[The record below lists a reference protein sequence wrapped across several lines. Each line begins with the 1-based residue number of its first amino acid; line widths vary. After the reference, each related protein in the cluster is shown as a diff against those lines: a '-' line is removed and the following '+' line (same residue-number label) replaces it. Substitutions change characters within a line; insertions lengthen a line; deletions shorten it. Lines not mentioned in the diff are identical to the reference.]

1 MNIMLHVMCKH
12 LNMDRIE
19 KRFWS
24 YFHMEEHIN

>member
-1 MNIMLHVMCKH
+1 MNIMLYVMCKH